1 MESNQLS
8 TLFKSEL
15 MGFFLDQTALNASHY
30 GHSLGRDKLVVESQS
45 PDAPCFGLFHL
56 CGIDF
61 ALRLPGEVRA
71 VCAKSRGHSDKLAR
85 LAFSSSR
92 VKAHSSY

>member
-1 MESNQLS
+1 MHLVWDVIKAQ
-8 TLFKSEL
+8 
-15 MGFFLDQTALNASHY
+15 
-30 GHSLGRDKLVVESQS
+30 LVVESQS

-56 CGIDF
+56 CGIDS
-61 ALRLPGEVRA
+61 ALRLPREVRA